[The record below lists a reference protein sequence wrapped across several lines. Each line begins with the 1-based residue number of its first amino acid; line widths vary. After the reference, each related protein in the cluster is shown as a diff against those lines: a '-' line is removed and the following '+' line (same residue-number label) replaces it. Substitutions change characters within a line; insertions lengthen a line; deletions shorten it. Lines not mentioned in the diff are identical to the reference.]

1 MLYFIKKIF
10 AIVVKIFNFATLFIA
25 SLFMKKT
32 LLVFTLIVF
41 LSTDAQIKI
50 LFDATKA
57 EMAGNA
63 DWVIDAESKLNNESN
78 PQRIPTPAQSGI
90 TASTSETY
98 WNGGISAWAIDLVKQ
113 GYYVETLPRT
123 GGVISYGNPN
133 NNQDLSNYKVF
144 IVTEPN
150 SQFTMAEKDAIIN
163 FVKNGGGL
171 YMIADHDNSD
181 RNGDGWDSPAIW
193 NDLVSTNSVVAN
205 PFGITFDVVTFSQTT
220 TNFANIPSNTILNGS
235 AGTPRAMQFSSGASM
250 TLNKTANPSVQGLVF
265 KTGASTTGT
274 TNVMFATAT
283 YGAGKVCALG
293 DSSVPD
299 DGTGDTGDTLYDGY
313 FTDASGN
320 HRPLL
325 INSVIWLATSSGLAT
340 DDIMKPELSVN
351 IYPNPSSDYV
361 YVQSKTSEKYHLTL
375 MDSSGKVLQSIPN
388 TDKISIT
395 SYPKGIYY
403 LVIKNDKGFKNFKV
417 EKK

>member
-1 MLYFIKKIF
+1 MKKI
-10 AIVVKIFNFATLFIA
+10 L
-25 SLFMKKT
+25 S
-32 LLVFTLIVF
+32 VFTLILF
-41 LSTDAQIKI
+41 LSTNAQIKI

-63 DWVIDAESKLNNESN
+63 DWVIDADSKLNNESN

-98 WNGGISAWAIDLVKQ
+98 WTGGISAWAIDLVKQ

-123 GGVISYGNPN
+123 GGVISFGNPN
-133 NNQDLSNYKVF
+133 NDQDLSNYKVF

-150 SQFTMAEKDAIIN
+150 IQFTMAEKDAIIN

-235 AGTPRAMQFSSGASM
+235 AGAPRAMQFSSGASM

-361 YVQSKTSEKYHLTL
+361 YVQSKTLEKYHLTL

>member
-1 MLYFIKKIF
+1 MKKI
-10 AIVVKIFNFATLFIA
+10 L
-25 SLFMKKT
+25 S
-32 LLVFTLIVF
+32 VFTLIVF
-41 LSTDAQIKI
+41 LSTNAQIKI

-63 DWVIDAESKLNNESN
+63 DWVIDADSKLNNESN

-98 WNGGISAWAIDLVKQ
+98 WTGGISAWAIDLVKQ

-133 NNQDLSNYKVF
+133 NDQDLSNYKVF

-205 PFGITFDVVTFSQTT
+205 PFGITFDIVTFSQTT

-235 AGTPRAMQFSSGASM
+235 AGTPKAMQFSSGASM

-283 YGAGKVCALG
+283 YGTGKVCALG

-299 DGTGDTGDTLYDGY
+299 DGTGDTGDNLYDGY
-313 FTDASGN
+313 FADASGN

-361 YVQSKTSEKYHLTL
+361 YVQSKTLEKYHLTL

>member
-1 MLYFIKKIF
+1 MKKI
-10 AIVVKIFNFATLFIA
+10 L
-25 SLFMKKT
+25 S
-32 LLVFTLIVF
+32 VFTLIVF
-41 LSTDAQIKI
+41 LSTNAQIKI

-63 DWVIDAESKLNNESN
+63 DWVIDADSKLNNESN

-133 NNQDLSNYKVF
+133 NDQDLSNYKVF

-235 AGTPRAMQFSSGASM
+235 TGTPKAMQFSAGASM

-299 DGTGDTGDTLYDGY
+299 DGTGDTGDNLYDGY
-313 FTDASGN
+313 FADASGN

-340 DDIMKPELSVN
+340 DDIMKPELLVN

-361 YVQSKTSEKYHLTL
+361 YVQSKTLEKYHLTL

>member
-1 MLYFIKKIF
+1 MKKI
-10 AIVVKIFNFATLFIA
+10 L
-25 SLFMKKT
+25 S
-32 LLVFTLIVF
+32 VFTLIVF
-41 LSTDAQIKI
+41 LSTNAQIKI

-63 DWVIDAESKLNNESN
+63 DWVIDADSKLNNESN

-150 SQFTMAEKDAIIN
+150 IQFTMAEKDAIIN

-171 YMIADHDNSD
+171 YIIADHDNSD

-205 PFGITFDVVTFSQTT
+205 PFGITFDVVSFSQTT

-299 DGTGDTGDTLYDGY
+299 DGTGDTGDNLYDGY
-313 FTDASGN
+313 FADASGN

-351 IYPNPSSDYV
+351 IYPNPSSDFV

>member
-1 MLYFIKKIF
+1 MKKI
-10 AIVVKIFNFATLFIA
+10 L
-25 SLFMKKT
+25 S
-32 LLVFTLIVF
+32 VFTLIVF
-41 LSTDAQIKI
+41 LSTNAQIKI

-63 DWVIDAESKLNNESN
+63 DWVIDADSKSGGESN

-133 NNQDLSNYKVF
+133 NDQDLSNYKVF

-235 AGTPRAMQFSSGASM
+235 AGTPKAMQFSSGASM

-299 DGTGDTGDTLYDGY
+299 DGTGDTGDNLYDGY

>member
-1 MLYFIKKIF
+1 MKKI
-10 AIVVKIFNFATLFIA
+10 L
-25 SLFMKKT
+25 S
-32 LLVFTLIVF
+32 VFTLIVF
-41 LSTDAQIKI
+41 LSTNAQIKI

-63 DWVIDAESKLNNESN
+63 DWVIDADSKLNNESN

-133 NNQDLSNYKVF
+133 NDQDLSNYKVF

-150 SQFTMAEKDAIIN
+150 IQFTMAEKDAIIN

-205 PFGITFDVVTFSQTT
+205 PFGITFDVVSFSQTT
-220 TNFANIPSNTILNGS
+220 TNFANIQSNTILNGS
-235 AGTPRAMQFSSGASM
+235 AGTPKAMQFSSGASM

-299 DGTGDTGDTLYDGY
+299 DRTGDTGDNLYDGY

>member
-1 MLYFIKKIF
+1 MKKI
-10 AIVVKIFNFATLFIA
+10 L
-25 SLFMKKT
+25 S
-32 LLVFTLIVF
+32 VFTLIVF
-41 LSTDAQIKI
+41 LSTNAQIKI

-63 DWVIDAESKLNNESN
+63 DWVIDADSKLNNESN

-123 GGVISYGNPN
+123 GGLISYGNPN
-133 NNQDLSNYKVF
+133 NDQDLSNYKVF

-274 TNVMFATAT
+274 TNVMFASAT

-299 DGTGDTGDTLYDGY
+299 DGTGDTGDNLYDGY
-313 FTDASGN
+313 FADASGN

>member
-1 MLYFIKKIF
+1 MKKI
-10 AIVVKIFNFATLFIA
+10 L
-25 SLFMKKT
+25 S
-32 LLVFTLIVF
+32 VFTLIVF
-41 LSTDAQIKI
+41 LSTNAQIKI

-63 DWVIDAESKLNNESN
+63 DWVIDADSKLNNESN

-133 NNQDLSNYKVF
+133 NDQDLSNYKVF

-235 AGTPRAMQFSSGASM
+235 AGTPKAMQFSSGASM

-299 DGTGDTGDTLYDGY
+299 DGTGDTGDNLYDGY
-313 FTDASGN
+313 FADASGN

>member
-1 MLYFIKKIF
+1 MKKI
-10 AIVVKIFNFATLFIA
+10 LF
-25 SLFMKKT
+25 
-32 LLVFTLIVF
+32 VFTLIIF

-63 DWVIDAESKLNNESN
+63 DWVIDADSKLNNESN

-98 WNGGISAWAIDLVKQ
+98 WTGGISAWAIDLVKQ

-123 GGVISYGNPN
+123 GGVISFGNPN
-133 NNQDLSNYKVF
+133 NDQDLSNYKVF

-150 SQFTMAEKDAIIN
+150 IQFTMAEKDAIIN

-220 TNFANIPSNTILNGS
+220 TNFANIQSNTILNGS
-235 AGTPRAMQFSSGASM
+235 AGTPKAMQFSSGASM

-299 DGTGDTGDTLYDGY
+299 DGTGDTGDNLYDGY

-361 YVQSKTSEKYHLTL
+361 YVQSKTSERYHLTL

-388 TDKISIT
+388 TDKIIIT

>member
-1 MLYFIKKIF
+1 MKKI
-10 AIVVKIFNFATLFIA
+10 L
-25 SLFMKKT
+25 S
-32 LLVFTLIVF
+32 VFTLIVF
-41 LSTDAQIKI
+41 LSTNAQIKI

-63 DWVIDAESKLNNESN
+63 DWVIDSDSKLNNESN

-235 AGTPRAMQFSSGASM
+235 AGTPKAMQFSSGASM

-299 DGTGDTGDTLYDGY
+299 DGTGDTGDNLYDGY
-313 FTDASGN
+313 FADASGN

-361 YVQSKTSEKYHLTL
+361 YVQSKTLEKYHLTL

-388 TDKISIT
+388 TDRISIT

>member
-1 MLYFIKKIF
+1 MKKI
-10 AIVVKIFNFATLFIA
+10 L
-25 SLFMKKT
+25 S
-32 LLVFTLIVF
+32 VFTLIVF
-41 LSTDAQIKI
+41 LSTNAQIKI

-63 DWVIDAESKLNNESN
+63 DWVIDADSKLNNESN

-98 WNGGISAWAIDLVKQ
+98 WTGGISAWAIDLVKQ

-133 NNQDLSNYKVF
+133 NDQDLSNYKVF

-235 AGTPRAMQFSSGASM
+235 AGTPKAMQFSSGASM

-299 DGTGDTGDTLYDGY
+299 DGTGDTGDNLYDGY

-361 YVQSKTSEKYHLTL
+361 YVQSKTLEKYHLTL

-388 TDKISIT
+388 TNKISIT

>member
-1 MLYFIKKIF
+1 MKIC
-10 AIVVKIFNFATLFIA
+10 NFASLFIA
-25 SLFMKKT
+25 SLFMKKI
-32 LLVFTLIVF
+32 LSVFTLIVF
-41 LSTDAQIKI
+41 LSTNAQIKI

-63 DWVIDAESKLNNESN
+63 DWVIDADEFNLRTNSNSTVTIGGRESN
-78 PQRIPTPAQSGI
+78 PQRFPTPDQSNI
-90 TASTSETY
+90 TSTTPENFWT
-98 WNGGISAWAIDLVKQ
+98 GGISGWAIDLVKQ

-133 NNQDLSNYKVF
+133 NDQDLSNYKVF

-205 PFGITFDVVTFSQTT
+205 PFGITFDVVSFSQTT

-235 AGTPRAMQFSSGASM
+235 AGTPKAMQFSSGASM

-299 DGTGDTGDTLYDGY
+299 DGTGDTGDNLYDGY
-313 FTDASGN
+313 FADASGN

-361 YVQSKTSEKYHLTL
+361 YVQSKTLEKYHLTL

>member
-1 MLYFIKKIF
+1 MKKI
-10 AIVVKIFNFATLFIA
+10 L
-25 SLFMKKT
+25 S
-32 LLVFTLIVF
+32 VFTLIVF
-41 LSTDAQIKI
+41 LSTNAQIKI

-63 DWVIDAESKLNNESN
+63 DWVIDSDSKLNNESN

-98 WNGGISAWAIDLVKQ
+98 WTGGISAWAIDLVKQ

-133 NNQDLSNYKVF
+133 NDQDLSNYKVF

-150 SQFTMAEKDAIIN
+150 IQFTMAEKDAIIN

-220 TNFANIPSNTILNGS
+220 TNFANIPSNTVLNGS
-235 AGTPRAMQFSSGASM
+235 AGTPKAMQFSSGASM

-299 DGTGDTGDTLYDGY
+299 DGTGDTGDNLYDGY
-313 FTDASGN
+313 FSDASGN

-351 IYPNPSSDYV
+351 IYPNPSSDFV

>member
-1 MLYFIKKIF
+1 MKKI
-10 AIVVKIFNFATLFIA
+10 L
-25 SLFMKKT
+25 S
-32 LLVFTLIVF
+32 VFTLIVF
-41 LSTDAQIKI
+41 LSTNAQIKI

-63 DWVIDAESKLNNESN
+63 DWVIDADSKLNNESN

-98 WNGGISAWAIDLVKQ
+98 WTGGISAWAIDLVKQ

-133 NNQDLSNYKVF
+133 NDQDLSNYKVF

-205 PFGITFDVVTFSQTT
+205 PFGITFDVVSFSQTT

-235 AGTPRAMQFSSGASM
+235 AGTPKAMQFSSGASM

-265 KTGASTTGT
+265 KTGVSTTGT

-299 DGTGDTGDTLYDGY
+299 DGTGDTGDNLYDGY

>member
-10 AIVVKIFNFATLFIA
+10 AIVVKIFNFASLFIA
-25 SLFMKKT
+25 SLFMKKI
-32 LLVFTLIVF
+32 LSIFTLIVF
-41 LSTDAQIKI
+41 LSTNAQIKI

-63 DWVIDAESKLNNESN
+63 DWVIDADSKLNNESN

-133 NNQDLSNYKVF
+133 NDQDLSNYKVF

-150 SQFTMAEKDAIIN
+150 SQFTMTEKDAIIN

-235 AGTPRAMQFSSGASM
+235 GGAPKAMQFSSGASM

-299 DGTGDTGDTLYDGY
+299 DGTGDTGDNLYDGY
-313 FTDASGN
+313 FADASGN

-340 DDIMKPELSVN
+340 DDIMKSELSVN
-351 IYPNPSSDYV
+351 IYPNPSSDFV

-417 EKK
+417 EKR

>member
-1 MLYFIKKIF
+1 MKIC
-10 AIVVKIFNFATLFIA
+10 NFASLFIA
-25 SLFMKKT
+25 SLFMKKI
-32 LLVFTLIVF
+32 LSVFTLIVF
-41 LSTDAQIKI
+41 LSTNAQIKI

-63 DWVIDAESKLNNESN
+63 DWVIDADSKLNNESN

-98 WNGGISAWAIDLVKQ
+98 WTGGISAWAIDLVKQ

-133 NNQDLSNYKVF
+133 NDQDLSNYKVF

-235 AGTPRAMQFSSGASM
+235 AGAPKAMQFSSGASM

-299 DGTGDTGDTLYDGY
+299 DGTGDTGDNLYDGY
-313 FTDASGN
+313 FADASGN

>member
-1 MLYFIKKIF
+1 MKKI
-10 AIVVKIFNFATLFIA
+10 L
-25 SLFMKKT
+25 S
-32 LLVFTLIVF
+32 VFTLIVF
-41 LSTDAQIKI
+41 LSTNAQIKI

-63 DWVIDAESKLNNESN
+63 DWVIDADSKLNNESN

-150 SQFTMAEKDAIIN
+150 IQFTMAEKDAIIN

-235 AGTPRAMQFSSGASM
+235 AGTPKAMQFSSGASM

-299 DGTGDTGDTLYDGY
+299 DGTGDTGDNLYDGY
-313 FTDASGN
+313 FADASGN

-388 TDKISIT
+388 TDRISIT

>member
-1 MLYFIKKIF
+1 MKKILS
-10 AIVVKIFNFATLFIA
+10 TIA
-25 SLFMKKT
+25 CIL
-32 LLVFTLIVF
+32 F
-41 LSTDAQIKI
+41 LSTNAQIKI

-63 DWVIDAESKLNNESN
+63 DWVIDADSKLNNESN

-123 GGVISYGNPN
+123 GGLISYGNPN
-133 NNQDLSNYKVF
+133 NDQDLSNYKVF

-235 AGTPRAMQFSSGASM
+235 AGAPRAMQFSSGASM

-299 DGTGDTGDTLYDGY
+299 DRTGDTGDNLYDGY

>member
-1 MLYFIKKIF
+1 MKKI
-10 AIVVKIFNFATLFIA
+10 L
-25 SLFMKKT
+25 S
-32 LLVFTLIVF
+32 VFTLIVF
-41 LSTDAQIKI
+41 LSTNAQIKI

-63 DWVIDAESKLNNESN
+63 DWVIDADSKLNNESN

-150 SQFTMAEKDAIIN
+150 IQFTMAEKDAIIN

-235 AGTPRAMQFSSGASM
+235 AGAPRAMQFSSGASM

-299 DGTGDTGDTLYDGY
+299 DGTGDTGDNLYDGY
-313 FTDASGN
+313 FADASGN

-361 YVQSKTSEKYHLTL
+361 YVQSKTSGKYHLTL

>member
-1 MLYFIKKIF
+1 M
-10 AIVVKIFNFATLFIA
+10 VKIFNFASLFIA
-25 SLFMKKT
+25 SLFMKKI
-32 LLVFTLIVF
+32 LSIFTLIVF
-41 LSTDAQIKI
+41 LSTNAQIKI

-63 DWVIDAESKLNNESN
+63 DWVIDADSKLNNESN

-133 NNQDLSNYKVF
+133 NDQDLSNYKVF

-150 SQFTMAEKDAIIN
+150 SQFTMTEKDAIIN

-235 AGTPRAMQFSSGASM
+235 GGAPKAMQFSSGASM

-299 DGTGDTGDTLYDGY
+299 DGTGDTGDNLYDGY
-313 FTDASGN
+313 FADASGN

-340 DDIMKPELSVN
+340 DDIMKSELSVN
-351 IYPNPSSDYV
+351 IYPNPSSDFV

-417 EKK
+417 EKR

>member
-1 MLYFIKKIF
+1 MKKI
-10 AIVVKIFNFATLFIA
+10 LF
-25 SLFMKKT
+25 
-32 LLVFTLIVF
+32 VFTLIIF

-63 DWVIDAESKLNNESN
+63 DWVIDADSKLNNESN

-98 WNGGISAWAIDLVKQ
+98 WTGGISAWAIDLVKQ

-123 GGVISYGNPN
+123 GGVISFGNPN
-133 NNQDLSNYKVF
+133 NDQDLSNYKVF

-150 SQFTMAEKDAIIN
+150 IQFTMAEKDAIIN

-220 TNFANIPSNTILNGS
+220 TNFANIQSNTILNGS
-235 AGTPRAMQFSSGASM
+235 AGTPKAMQFSSGASM

-299 DGTGDTGDTLYDGY
+299 DGTGDTGDNLYDGY

>member
-1 MLYFIKKIF
+1 MKKILS
-10 AIVVKIFNFATLFIA
+10 TIA
-25 SLFMKKT
+25 CIL
-32 LLVFTLIVF
+32 F
-41 LSTDAQIKI
+41 LSINAQIKI

-63 DWVIDAESKLNNESN
+63 DWVIDADSKLNNESN

-133 NNQDLSNYKVF
+133 NDQDLSNYKVF

-150 SQFTMAEKDAIIN
+150 IQFTMAEKDAIIN

-220 TNFANIPSNTILNGS
+220 TNFANIPSNTVLNGS
-235 AGTPRAMQFSSGASM
+235 AGTPKAMQFSSGASM

-299 DGTGDTGDTLYDGY
+299 DGTGDTGDNLYDGY
-313 FTDASGN
+313 FADASGN

-351 IYPNPSSDYV
+351 IYPNPSSDFV

>member
-1 MLYFIKKIF
+1 MKKI
-10 AIVVKIFNFATLFIA
+10 L
-25 SLFMKKT
+25 S
-32 LLVFTLIVF
+32 VFTLIVF
-41 LSTDAQIKI
+41 LSTNAQIKI

-63 DWVIDAESKLNNESN
+63 DWVIDADSKSGGESN

-98 WNGGISAWAIDLVKQ
+98 WTGGISAWAIDLVKQ

-133 NNQDLSNYKVF
+133 NDQDLSNYKVF

-150 SQFTMAEKDAIIN
+150 IQFTMAEKDAIIN

-205 PFGITFDVVTFSQTT
+205 PFGI
-220 TNFANIPSNTILNGS
+220 NFNYENITSKTANVINDSNNVILNGPYGKVS
-235 AGTPRAMQFSSGASM
+235 QVDYYNGTTMVLDKS
-250 TLNKTANPSVQGLVF
+250 ANPNTKGLVYESNADN
-265 KTGASTTGT
+265 TSSN
-274 TNVMFATAT
+274 NVRFATSI
-283 YGAGKVCALG
+283 YGIGKVCAVG

-299 DGTGDTGDTLYDGY
+299 DGTGDPGDTLYDGY
-313 FTDASGN
+313 FFNAVGN
-320 HRPLL
+320 HRILL
-325 INSVIWLATSSGLAT
+325 LNAVIWLATSSGLAT

>member
-1 MLYFIKKIF
+1 MKKI
-10 AIVVKIFNFATLFIA
+10 L
-25 SLFMKKT
+25 S
-32 LLVFTLIVF
+32 VFTLIVF
-41 LSTDAQIKI
+41 LSTNAQIKI

-63 DWVIDAESKLNNESN
+63 DWVIDADSKLNNESN

-133 NNQDLSNYKVF
+133 NDQDLSNYKVF

-150 SQFTMAEKDAIIN
+150 IQFTMAEKDAIIN

-205 PFGITFDVVTFSQTT
+205 PFGITFDVVTFSHTT

-235 AGTPRAMQFSSGASM
+235 AGTPKAMQFSSGASM

-299 DGTGDTGDTLYDGY
+299 DGTGDTGDNLYDGY
-313 FTDASGN
+313 FADASGN

-388 TDKISIT
+388 TDKIIIT

>member
-1 MLYFIKKIF
+1 MKKI
-10 AIVVKIFNFATLFIA
+10 L
-25 SLFMKKT
+25 S
-32 LLVFTLIVF
+32 VFTLIVF
-41 LSTDAQIKI
+41 LSTNAQIKI

-63 DWVIDAESKLNNESN
+63 DWVIDADSKLNNESN

-123 GGVISYGNPN
+123 GGLISYGNPN
-133 NNQDLSNYKVF
+133 NDQDLSNYKVF

-235 AGTPRAMQFSSGASM
+235 AGAPRAMQFSSGASM

-299 DGTGDTGDTLYDGY
+299 DRTGDTGDNLYDGY

>member
-1 MLYFIKKIF
+1 MKKI
-10 AIVVKIFNFATLFIA
+10 L
-25 SLFMKKT
+25 S
-32 LLVFTLIVF
+32 VFTLILF
-41 LSTDAQIKI
+41 LSSNAQIKI

-63 DWVIDAESKLNNESN
+63 DWVIDADSKLNNESN

-123 GGVISYGNPN
+123 GGLISYGNPN
-133 NNQDLSNYKVF
+133 NDQDLSNYKVF

-220 TNFANIPSNTILNGS
+220 TNFANIPSNIILNGS
-235 AGTPRAMQFSSGASM
+235 AGTPKAMQFSSGASM

-417 EKK
+417 EKR

>member
-1 MLYFIKKIF
+1 MKKI
-10 AIVVKIFNFATLFIA
+10 L
-25 SLFMKKT
+25 S
-32 LLVFTLIVF
+32 VFTLIVF
-41 LSTDAQIKI
+41 LSSNAQITI

-63 DWVIDAESKLNNESN
+63 DWVIDADSKLNNESN

-98 WNGGISAWAIDLVKQ
+98 WNGGISAWAIDLVKK

-133 NNQDLSNYKVF
+133 NDQDLSNYKVF

-150 SQFTMAEKDAIIN
+150 IQFTMAEKDAIIN

-171 YMIADHDNSD
+171 YMIADHNNSD

-235 AGTPRAMQFSSGASM
+235 AGTPKAMQFSSGASM

-351 IYPNPSSDYV
+351 IYPNPSSDFV

>member
-1 MLYFIKKIF
+1 MKKI
-10 AIVVKIFNFATLFIA
+10 L
-25 SLFMKKT
+25 S
-32 LLVFTLIVF
+32 VFTLIVF
-41 LSTDAQIKI
+41 LSTNAQIKI

-63 DWVIDAESKLNNESN
+63 DWVIDSDSKLNNESN

-220 TNFANIPSNTILNGS
+220 TNFANIPSNTVLNGS
-235 AGTPRAMQFSSGASM
+235 AGTPKAMQFSSGASM

-299 DGTGDTGDTLYDGY
+299 DGTGDTGDNLYDGY
-313 FTDASGN
+313 FADASGN

-361 YVQSKTSEKYHLTL
+361 YVQSKTLEKYHLTL

>member
-1 MLYFIKKIF
+1 MKKI
-10 AIVVKIFNFATLFIA
+10 L
-25 SLFMKKT
+25 S
-32 LLVFTLIVF
+32 VFTLIVF
-41 LSTDAQIKI
+41 LSTNAQIKI

-63 DWVIDAESKLNNESN
+63 DWVIDADSKLNNESN

-90 TASTSETY
+90 TAFTSETY

-133 NNQDLSNYKVF
+133 NDQDLSNYKVF

-235 AGTPRAMQFSSGASM
+235 AGTPKAMQFSSGASM

-299 DGTGDTGDTLYDGY
+299 DGTGDTGDNLYDGY

-325 INSVIWLATSSGLAT
+325 INSVIWLATFSGLAT

-403 LVIKNDKGFKNFKV
+403 LFIKNDKGFKNFKV

>member
-1 MLYFIKKIF
+1 MKKI
-10 AIVVKIFNFATLFIA
+10 L
-25 SLFMKKT
+25 S
-32 LLVFTLIVF
+32 VFTLIVF
-41 LSTDAQIKI
+41 LSTNAQIKI

-63 DWVIDAESKLNNESN
+63 DWVIDADSKLNNESN

-133 NNQDLSNYKVF
+133 NDQDLSNYKVF

-235 AGTPRAMQFSSGASM
+235 AGTPKAMQFSSGASM

-299 DGTGDTGDTLYDGY
+299 DGTGDTGDNLYDGY
-313 FTDASGN
+313 FADASGN

-388 TDKISIT
+388 TDQISIT

-417 EKK
+417 EKR